1 MRIFVSTLAAALCLG
16 SASAAPYTIDSTHSS
31 VGFEVK
37 HLMVSKVKGN
47 FKKFSGEVEFDGQ
60 KLTKLSG
67 EVKIADINTDNA
79 SRDAH
84 LNQPDFFDAKK
95 FPNATLNMTK
105 FEKGKVYADL
115 KIRDVVKNIV
125 FDAEI
130 GGPIKHP
137 KTGKDVISISLK
149 GEINRKDF
157 KVGEETADSSVSEK
171 VIIDIELEA
180 NAK

>member
-1 MRIFVSTLAAALCLG
+1 MTIFISTLAAAFCL
-16 SASAAPYTIDSTHSS
+16 SSINAAPYTIDPTHSS

-47 FKKFSGEVEFDGQ
+47 FKKFSGEAEFDGQ

-67 EVKIADINTDNA
+67 EVKIADINTENA

-84 LNQPDFFDAKK
+84 LNKPDFFDAKK

-105 FEKGKVYADL
+105 FENGKLYADL
-115 KIRDVVKNIV
+115 KIRDVVKNVV
-125 FDAEI
+125 FDAQI

-157 KVGEETADSSVSEK
+157 KVGEDTANSSVSDK

>member
-1 MRIFVSTLAAALCLG
+1 MKAFMIALAVAFG
-16 SASAAPYTIDSTHSS
+16 SMSAAPYVVDSTHSS

-47 FKKFSGEVEFDGQ
+47 FKKFSGEIEFDG
-60 KLTKLSG
+60 KALTKLNG
-67 EVKIADINTDNA
+67 KVAIADINTDNNT
-79 SRDAH
+79 RDKH
-84 LNQPDFFDAKK
+84 LNAPDFFDSKK
-95 FPNATLNMTK
+95 FPDATLSMTK

-115 KIRDVVKNIV
+115 KIRDVVKNVV

-137 KTGKDVISISLK
+137 KTGKDIISVSLK

-157 KVGEETADSSVSEK
+157 NVGEDTADSSVSDK
-171 VIIDIELEA
+171 VIIAIELEA
-180 NAK
+180 SAQ